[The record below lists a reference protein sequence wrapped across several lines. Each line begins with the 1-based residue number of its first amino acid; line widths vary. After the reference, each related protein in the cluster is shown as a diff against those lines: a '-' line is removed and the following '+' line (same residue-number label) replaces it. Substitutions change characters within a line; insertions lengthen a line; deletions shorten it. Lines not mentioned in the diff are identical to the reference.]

1 MSSNYSL
8 NSDNIE
14 VIVPIPKN
22 LRNLLSNL
30 GMTGILFDQDV
41 SFSVHIKQMCSM
53 LHCAIPLLLETSQSD
68 ALRQDKFMLL
78 FLLGSTIVIHY
89 YQVAQQAP

>member
-41 SFSVHIKQMCSM
+41 SFSVHIKQMRSM

-68 ALRQDKFMLL
+68 ALIQDQFMLL